1 MRQMPPTRRDF
12 LEIAGSAVA
21 GLHGVTTFVPAGKA
35 AQAPS
40 TGISERRPYTGPYC
54 LFSKPLPDMDWA
66 RLARAAKQAGFD
78 GLDLTV
84 RPGGHVLPER
94 AAEDRPRAF
103 EAARQAGVGVPMITT
118 GLVSADDPSARP
130 ILTTASRLGIRYFKA
145 GYYMYKWVDVRDELA
160 QAGREFRRL
169 ADLAGECGMQAGFHN
184 HSEYVG
190 AAVWDA
196 ATFVEPLDPNRAG
209 YYFDPR
215 HAVAEGGAGA
225 WKAALRLAAS
235 RLKMLAVKDFS
246 WVQRARRWHD
256 VNCPVGEG
264 MVDWRAICDAVCT
277 ANFTGPISVHIE
289 YDVPGTTTAEREE
302 HVLAAAARDLGVL
315 KAQFAEACR

>member
-1 MRQMPPTRRDF
+1 
-12 LEIAGSAVA
+12 
-21 GLHGVTTFVPAGKA
+21 
-35 AQAPS
+35 
-40 TGISERRPYTGPYC
+40 
-54 LFSKPLPDMDWA
+54 
-66 RLARAAKQAGFD
+66 
-78 GLDLTV
+78 
-84 RPGGHVLPER
+84 
-94 AAEDRPRAF
+94 
-103 EAARQAGVGVPMITT
+103 
-118 GLVSADDPSARP
+118 
-130 ILTTASRLGIRYFKA
+130 
-145 GYYMYKWVDVRDELA
+145 
-160 QAGREFRRL
+160 
-169 ADLAGECGMQAGFHN
+169 MQAGFHN

-196 ATFVEPLDPNRAG
+196 ATFVEPLDPRRAG

-246 WVQRARRWHD
+246 WVQRAGRWHD